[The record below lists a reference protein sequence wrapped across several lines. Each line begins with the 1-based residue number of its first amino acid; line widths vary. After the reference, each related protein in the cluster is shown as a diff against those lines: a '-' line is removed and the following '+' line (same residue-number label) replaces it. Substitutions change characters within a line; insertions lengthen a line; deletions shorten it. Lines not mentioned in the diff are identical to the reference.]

1 MDQVSPAAGRG
12 PLIVIRHS
20 HMDQEWITTFG
31 RSLARYRSVLT
42 RIVEQ
47 LERDPGERFVL
58 DGVPQLAAVL
68 AGERGD
74 PAMEYGGL
82 YHRLYAAGLRWG
94 HSGARRGHEPA
105 GLGRRLREAV
115 ARGQLELV
123 GTFTQ
128 PDTNLPCGEA
138 LLRQGLVARAWYRE
152 QLGAEPT
159 VAWNLDSF
167 GQSAQLPQILRQSGY
182 DALLA
187 FRVAPTE
194 DPGVSAAPAEL
205 GGSFLFRGLDG
216 TELPTHA
223 LPEGYSPGVVR
234 VPVALSWWSAGTR
247 LVEAARRLSDEAGPL
262 PALLPFGAEY
272 APPLPGLARLL
283 RRLRT
288 ALPGREARLGGARE
302 FFDELALRS
311 GQLAV
316 HEGDLNPVFPGTHA
330 LRPELKRLDR
340 VTTSAVLAAETLD
353 ALLTATGRG
362 ADPERRREVERAWVP
377 LLTNHAHDSIGGCH
391 AAAVTGDV
399 VARYRDSGQLA
410 RRVLDRGLEVFGG
423 RDMGAT
429 VGLPGRAARKTRPDK
444 PTVAPGSMAPGAS
457 VVVFNPLGWE
467 RTDVVRVP
475 WSRAGEV
482 RAIRATVP
490 AFGYTILSVPER
502 DGSAETRVDTDV
514 LTAGETSVHLLEGG
528 RAELRS
534 DGSPVARLGRV
545 RLEEDRG
552 NAYLPEPGGTL
563 GVMKGQPWVVTDDP
577 LGRRASCTGELA
589 GAPLR
594 VELRQIPGRD
604 WIGLSVE
611 GPPVAAGRRVRL
623 PIRRLTGGPTPYEVP
638 FGEMDR
644 HGPAAVQGYIRL
656 AGAAGGANLGCPA
669 HEIGPTTVDLVLLRS
684 IRLLSQRRPLLRLR
698 IPIEATVDRAWRA
711 DLALAADARRAARE
725 LTRPLVGWQ
734 GSGSGPGAAA
744 AAAAHS
750 GSLLHPL
757 DGPDSVEVVAI
768 KTDGDGSLV
777 VRLLQMADRSADAW
791 FTPPGRGRVERTD
804 ASEGV
809 GKVLRRRRGR
819 VKIALG
825 PWQLATLRWT
835 PVQRRAR
842 R

>member
-1 MDQVSPAAGRG
+1 
-12 PLIVIRHS
+12 
-20 HMDQEWITTFG
+20 
-31 RSLARYRSVLT
+31 SLARYRSVLI
-42 RIVEQ
+42 RILDQ
-47 LERDPGERFVL
+47 LERDPDERFVL

-68 AGERGD
+68 AGERDD

-94 HSGARRGHEPA
+94 HWGTRRRHEPI
-105 GLGRRLREAV
+105 GLRRRLREAV

-128 PDTNLPCGEA
+128 PDTNLPAGEA
-138 LLRQGLVARAWYRE
+138 LLRQGLVARAWYRKH
-152 QLGAEPT
+152 LGGEPT

-167 GQSAQLPQILRQSGY
+167 GQSAQLPQILRQCGY

-194 DPGVSAAPAEL
+194 DPGVSAAPAGL

-262 PALLPFGAEY
+262 PVLLPFGAEY
-272 APPLPGLARLL
+272 AAPLPGIGRLR

-288 ALPGREARLGGARE
+288 ALPDRAARLGSARG
-302 FFDELALRS
+302 FFDELARRR
-311 GQLAV
+311 GQLPV
-316 HEGDLNPVFPGTHA
+316 HDGDLNPVFPGTHA
-330 LRPELKRLDR
+330 LRPELKRADR

-353 ALLTATGRG
+353 ALLATVVGDVDR
-362 ADPERRREVERAWVP
+362 ERRQAVADAWVP

-399 VARYRDSGQLA
+399 VARYREADRLA
-410 RRVLDRGLEVFGG
+410 RESMDRGFESLVRTG
-423 RDMGAT
+423 
-429 VGLPGRAARKTRPDK
+429 PGKTRPDK
-444 PTVAPGSMAPGAS
+444 PTGRPSAVAPGDRTPGARTPGS
-457 VVVFNPLGWE
+457 GAPVGPVVVFNPLGWE

-475 WSRAGEV
+475 SSRAGEV
-482 RAIRATVP
+482 RAIRVTVP
-490 AFGYTILSVPER
+490 AFGYAVLDVPEDDGGQGR
-502 DGSAETRVDTDV
+502 DEIRVDTDV
-514 LTAGETSVHLLEGG
+514 LTAGETTVRLLSGG
-528 RAELRS
+528 RAELRAG
-534 DGSPVARLGRV
+534 GSPVARLDRIL
-545 RLEEDRG
+545 LEEDRG
-552 NAYLPEPGGTL
+552 NAYLSEPGGAL
-563 GVMKGQPWVVTDDP
+563 AMMKGQRWQVTDGP
-577 LGRRASCTGELA
+577 PGRRAVCEGQLA

-594 VELRQIPGRD
+594 LELRQIPGRD
-604 WIGLSVE
+604 WIGLAVE
-611 GPPVAAGRRVRL
+611 GPPVAAGRRLRL
-623 PIRRLTGGPTPYEVP
+623 PIRRLTGGSTPYEVP

-656 AGAAGGANLGCPA
+656 AGAAGVANLGCPA

-698 IPIEATVDRAWRA
+698 IPIGATVDRAWRA

-734 GSGSGPGAAA
+734 APHPRSGAAA
-744 AAAAHS
+744 EAPAHS
-750 GSLLHPL
+750 ASLLPPL
-757 DGPDSVEVVAI
+757 DGPDTVEVTAI

-777 VRLLQMADRSADAW
+777 VRLLQMGDRPAAAW

-804 ASEGV
+804 AREGP
-809 GKVLRRRRGR
+809 GKVLRRRNGR
-819 VKIALG
+819 VKVALD
-825 PWQLATLRWT
+825 PWELVTLRWT
-835 PVQRRAR
+835 PAQSRAR
-842 R
+842 RYAVEMPTMTDV